1 MREIDSYALCESLDT
16 SPAVVPPR
24 SRLHSLEPVGAETAF
39 VEGQT
44 GYTARLAEAHGVTVA
59 ALFGWEVG
67 PQVESPYLRRKLSGR
82 NKWMVLA
89 STFSPMARALNGTG
103 ETARSWIAAVQSLT
117 LRDDLEQTTMLAW
130 AGVLSPRGLT
140 RKSKAWCPA
149 CYEQWRGESRIVY
162 EPLIWSVQVVSSCA
176 AHRRRLRERCGDCGR
191 HLKHLASHSRPGYC
205 SSCGQWLGTAP
216 GEKLPGDEALGDA
229 EYEWQRQV
237 SAAVGEMLAAA
248 PHLPSKPSKEVVA
261 TSTTACVLRGTTRGS
276 IFALSGTSGVPKQ
289 TIANWCRR
297 GSALQIEPLL
307 RLCISVGVSPVDFLT
322 GNLDLPLGEADAPTP
337 VRVEDERQPP
347 RPREKMNLDE
357 VQRALEAA
365 LEEMPPPS
373 LVGVSRRLGRTT
385 SGVKYRFPELCRA
398 IVNRQERHHKLAR
411 RKEWGKGR
419 RALKAALEDE
429 SHPSVADVARKISWE
444 FSRLSRRFPE
454 LCRQVSEKHS
464 EHLNSGWSE
473 IGRTLEGV
481 LGEEPPPPMCEITK
495 RLNRSAASLYGHF
508 PRLCRL
514 IGERHIKH
522 RRKSFSQRREQF
534 LAEVRRIALA
544 LHDEGIYPSVK
555 RVEERLSAPKSLRSS
570 KAALKVL
577 REIRCELKLD
587 LREVNPT
594 CCYLMR

>member
-1 MREIDSYALCESLDT
+1 MREIDSYVFCESLDT

-24 SRLHSLEPVGAETAF
+24 SRLHSLEPVGAGTAF

-67 PQVESPYLRRKLSGR
+67 PHVESPYLRRKLSGR
-82 NKWMVLA
+82 NRWMVLA
-89 STFSPMARALNGTG
+89 STYGPMARALNGTG
-103 ETARSWIAAVQSLT
+103 ETARSWIAAMQSLT
-117 LRDDLEQTTMLAW
+117 LRDDLEQTTLLAW
-130 AGVLSPRGLT
+130 AGVLSHRGLI
-140 RKSKAWCPA
+140 RKTKAWCPA
-149 CYEQWRGESRIVY
+149 CYEEWRSESKIVY
-162 EPLIWSVQVVSSCA
+162 EPLMWSIQAVSSCA
-176 AHRRRLRERCGDCGR
+176 AHRRRLSERCGYCGR
-191 HLKHLASHSRPGYC
+191 QLKHLASHSRPGYC
-205 SSCGQWLGTAP
+205 SSCGRWLGTAP
-216 GEKLPGDEALGDA
+216 GEKLPGDKALGDA
-229 EYEWQRQV
+229 EYGWQRLV
-237 SAAVGEMLAAA
+237 SAAVGEMLASA

-261 TSTTACVLRGTTRGS
+261 PSTIACVLRGTTRGS

-289 TIANWCRR
+289 TIANWRRR
-297 GSALQIEPLL
+297 GGALQIEPLL

-322 GNLDLPLGEADAPTP
+322 GNLDLPPEEAEAPTP

-365 LEEMPPPS
+365 LKEMPPPS

-385 SGVKYRFPELCRA
+385 SGLKYRFPELCRS
-398 IVNRQERHHKLAR
+398 VVKRHKQHGRQVRG
-411 RKEWGKGR
+411 KEWGKGR
-419 RALKAALEDE
+419 RALKAALKDE
-429 SHPSVADVARKISWE
+429 SHPSVADVARRISWE
-444 FSRLSRRFPE
+444 FSRLCRRFPD

-464 EHLNSGWSE
+464 QHLKSGWSE
-473 IGRTLEGV
+473 VGRTLEGV
-481 LGEEPPPPMCEITK
+481 LGEEPPPPMSEITK

-514 IGERHIKH
+514 IGERHIKY

-570 KAALKVL
+570 RAALEVL
-577 REIRCELKLD
+577 REVRRELRLD
-587 LREVNPT
+587 SRVVNPT
-594 CCYLMR
+594 CFN